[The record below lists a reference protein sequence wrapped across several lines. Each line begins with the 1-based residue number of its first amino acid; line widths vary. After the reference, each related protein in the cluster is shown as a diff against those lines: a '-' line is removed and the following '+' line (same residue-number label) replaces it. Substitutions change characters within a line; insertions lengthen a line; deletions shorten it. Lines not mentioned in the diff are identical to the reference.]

1 MRRVWKSLAV
11 SSGIVIGTIGCSRMR
26 PAGAG
31 RPAIAP
37 IPTAAGVAAGENP
50 AAAEALAPQLI
61 RRGTMGVTVDQ
72 VEESRK
78 SLEHAATELGAFVAH
93 LDARGADHADY
104 LFKVAPTR
112 MDALMDSAAALG
124 FVGERRVNLDDVTD
138 QVVDAQGRLSSL
150 RASRDRLRALL
161 DRAGGVSD
169 VITVERELARVQAE
183 IESLEG
189 RLAVLQ
195 GAVALS
201 EVNIRLEQKHE
212 LGPVSKVAV
221 GLGRALKKLFVLH

>member
-1 MRRVWKSLAV
+1 MPRVWKSLAV
-11 SSGIVIGTIGCSRMR
+11 SSGILIGTIGCSRIAR
-26 PAGAG
+26 VGATG
-31 RPAIAP
+31 PLPAP
-37 IPTAAGVAAGENP
+37 IPTAAGVAAGANP
-50 AAAEALAPQLI
+50 ASAEALAPQLI
-61 RRGTMGVTVDQ
+61 RRGKMGVTVDE

-78 SLEHAATELGAFVAH
+78 SLEHAASELGAFVAH
-93 LDARGADHADY
+93 LDARGSDHADY
-104 LFKVAPTR
+104 LFRVAPTR
-112 MDALMDSAAALG
+112 MDALMDSAATLG

-138 QVVDAQGRLSSL
+138 QVVDAQGRLASL
-150 RASRDRLRALL
+150 RASRDRIRALM
-161 DRAGGVSD
+161 DRAGGMSD
-169 VITVERELARVQAE
+169 VLTLERELARVQSE

-189 RLAVLQ
+189 RLAALQ

>member
-1 MRRVWKSLAV
+1 ML
-11 SSGIVIGTIGCSRMR
+11 
-26 PAGAG
+26 
-31 RPAIAP
+31 
-37 IPTAAGVAAGENP
+37 VAENP
-50 AAAEALAPQLI
+50 EERSHAPG
-61 RRGTMGVTVDQ
+61 RRHTRILRGVGTEIFRSTPPD
-72 VEESRK
+72 RP
-78 SLEHAATELGAFVAH
+78 
-93 LDARGADHADY
+93 D
-104 LFKVAPTR
+104 
-112 MDALMDSAAALG
+112 
-124 FVGERRVNLDDVTD
+124 LDDVTD

-212 LGPVSKVAV
+212 LGPVAKVAV